1 MRALLL
7 SKGDDGQGDFSAEV
21 TEIAEDDL
29 PVGEVLVA
37 VEYSTINYKDA
48 LAITDTSPIV
58 REWPMVPGIDFAG
71 TVLSSPNEEWKIGD
85 RVVLNGWGVGERH
98 WGGMAERARVPGD
111 WLTAIPESFS
121 TYQAAAIGTAGY
133 TAMLSVM
140 ALIDHGIT
148 PDSGSVLVTGATGGV
163 GSIAVAVLSGMGYNV
178 IAASGRVDTEGD
190 YLTALGAGELL
201 DRSELSEPVTRPL
214 AKARWAG
221 AIDVA
226 GSHTLANVLAGTAAK
241 GCVAACGLA
250 HGMDLST
257 SVAPLILRG
266 VTLVG
271 IDSVHESP
279 ERRDEAW
286 SRLASDLDAGRLDSI
301 ITEIELDGV
310 VGAAGDLL
318 AGKVRG
324 RLVVD
329 VG

>member
-37 VEYSTINYKDA
+37 VEYPTINYKDA

-85 RVVLNGWGVGERH
+85 RVVLNGWGVGEKH

-178 IAASGRVDTEGD
+178 IAASGRVHTEGD

>member
-85 RVVLNGWGVGERH
+85 RVVLNGWGVGEKH

>member
-279 ERRDEAW
+279 GRRDEAW

>member
-85 RVVLNGWGVGERH
+85 RVVLNGWGVGEKH

-178 IAASGRVDTEGD
+178 IAA
-190 YLTALGAGELL
+190 
-201 DRSELSEPVTRPL
+201 
-214 AKARWAG
+214 
-221 AIDVA
+221 
-226 GSHTLANVLAGTAAK
+226 
-241 GCVAACGLA
+241 
-250 HGMDLST
+250 
-257 SVAPLILRG
+257 
-266 VTLVG
+266 
-271 IDSVHESP
+271 
-279 ERRDEAW
+279 RDEWTPKATT
-286 SRLASDLDAGRLDSI
+286 SPHLARVSCSI
-301 ITEIELDGV
+301 E
-310 VGAAGDLL
+310 ANYPNP
-318 AGKVRG
+318 
-324 RLVVD
+324 
-329 VG
+329 

>member
-85 RVVLNGWGVGERH
+85 RVVLNGWGVGEKH

-111 WLTAIPESFS
+111 WLTAIPENFS